1 MPRCKESISLAKRVK
16 MGNPNDRVRDAILRY
31 LYKLHR
37 SARGPRGVATKIR
50 DLHAAMKRQG
60 ISSKEVNSNLDYLI
74 QKGWVKEVVTERAFT
89 TPQGTVRKSEV
100 HSYKISDIGIDKL
113 EGASIYSRVDRF
125 QGINITN
132 IKGVTVV
139 GSGNAVNMEYS
150 DLYEILDNLQELLNR
165 AENLSDEDKLNATAD
180 IESLKNQLSKSK
192 PNRDV
197 IARLWSS
204 IQKIVTG
211 AGMVEVACKVATLI
225 APFLS

>member
-1 MPRCKESISLAKRVK
+1 
-16 MGNPNDRVRDAILRY
+16 MGNLNDKVRDAILRY
-31 LYKLHR
+31 LYKLHQN
-37 SARGPRGVATKIR
+37 ARGPRGVATKIR
-50 DLHAAMKRQG
+50 DLHVAMKKQE

-132 IKGVTVV
+132 IKGVTIV

-150 DLYEILDNLQELLNR
+150 DLYEILDNLQDLTNK
-165 AENLSDEDKLNATAD
+165 AQNLSDEDKLNVTAD

-197 IARLWSS
+197 IARLWSG
-204 IQKIVTG
+204 IEKVVTG
-211 AGMVEVACKVATLI
+211 AGIIEVVCKIANLI
-225 APFLS
+225 ASL

>member
-1 MPRCKESISLAKRVK
+1 MA
-16 MGNPNDRVRDAILRY
+16 NPNDKVRDAILRY
-31 LYKLHR
+31 LYNLHQN
-37 SARGPRGVATKIR
+37 ARGPRGVATKIR
-50 DLHAAMKRQG
+50 DLHTAMKKQR

-74 QKGWVKEVVTERAFT
+74 QKGWVKEVITERAFA

-113 EGASIYSRVDRF
+113 EGASVYSRVDRF

-132 IKGVTVV
+132 IKGVTIV

-150 DLYEILDNLQELLNR
+150 DLYEALDSLQELLSK
-165 AENLSDEDKLNATAD
+165 AKNLDEEDKLNVTAD
-180 IESLKNQLSKSK
+180 VESLKNQLSKSK

-197 IARLWSS
+197 IACLWSG
-204 IQKIVTG
+204 I
-211 AGMVEVACKVATLI
+211 EKVAKVAGIVELTHKIAKLI

>member
-1 MPRCKESISLAKRVK
+1 MS
-16 MGNPNDRVRDAILRY
+16 NPNDIVRDAILRH
-31 LYKLHR
+31 LYKLHQK
-37 SARGPRGVATKIR
+37 ARGPKGVATKIR
-50 DLHAAMKRQG
+50 DLHAAMKKQG

-74 QKGWVKEVVTERAFT
+74 QKEWVREVVTERAFT

-150 DLYEILDNLQELLNR
+150 DLYEAFDNLQEQLNKTR
-165 AENLSDEDKLNATAD
+165 NLGDEDKLNVTAD

-192 PNRDV
+192 PNRD
-197 IARLWSS
+197 IITRLWSA
-204 IQKIVTG
+204 IEKVVTG
-211 AGMVEVACKVATLI
+211 AGMVEVAHKIASLI